1 MSAPPASATTAEELE
16 VMRKLRAVLKRSS
29 RGLGLAAAFVGVFSG
44 SKDGAERD
52 AVKRILLGT
61 PVETAFA
68 GLVKDS
74 GSSGE
79 LLQFI
84 ATLAKVSS
92 AEASRGAEKLSS
104 MFDRWTLLKEK
115 RAMEKKVM
123 AFRGLIVSVV
133 AGVVVGMLSTLAPVL
148 STFQITLGTTA
159 QAGSSFSPYEGAGL
173 PPSERPVPRPVP
185 LASAAVRKRRGLP
198 RRLRRGGLLLGT
210 ARLVQPG
217 SVTVAPWAVKLAPEV
232 FWG

>member
-159 QAGSSFSPYEGAGL
+159 QAGSSFSPYEGAVFLLPSALCLGL
-173 PPSERPVPRPVP
+173 FLSPQRPYVNVAVSLVAFAGVVYFLGP
-185 LASAAVRKRRGLP
+185 LASFS
-198 RRLRRGGLLLGT
+198 LG
-210 ARLVQPG
+210 P
-217 SVTVAPWAVKLAPEV
+217 
-232 FWG
+232 

>member
-1 MSAPPASATTAEELE
+1 MGRREGLSAPAASATTAEELE
-16 VMRKLRAVLKRSS
+16 LMRRLRTVLKRSS

-61 PVETAFA
+61 PVEMAFA

-84 ATLAKVSS
+84 ATLAKVSA

-123 AFRGLIVSVV
+123 AFRGLIVSLV
-133 AGVVVGMLSTLAPVL
+133 AGVVVGMLSTLAPVI
-148 STFQITLGTTA
+148 STFQITLGTA
-159 QAGSSFSPYEGAGL
+159 PQAASGFSPYEGVVFLLPSALCLGLFLSPRRPYVNVAVSLVAFAGVVHFL
-173 PPSERPVPRPVP
+173 GP
-185 LASAAVRKRRGLP
+185 LASFS
-198 RRLRRGGLLLGT
+198 LG
-210 ARLVQPG
+210 P
-217 SVTVAPWAVKLAPEV
+217 
-232 FWG
+232 

>member
-1 MSAPPASATTAEELE
+1 VSASHGSATTTTAAELE
-16 VMRKLRAVLKRSS
+16 VMRRLRAVLKRSS

-61 PVETAFA
+61 PVERAFA
-68 GLVKDS
+68 ELMKDS

-79 LLQFI
+79 LLRFI

-92 AEASRGAEKLSS
+92 ADASRGAEKLSA

-133 AGVVVGMLSTLAPVL
+133 AGVVVGMLSTLAPVI
-148 STFQITLGTTA
+148 STFQITLGTA
-159 QAGSSFSPYEGAGL
+159 PQAASTFSPYEGAVFLLPSALCLGL
-173 PPSERPVPRPVP
+173 FLS
-185 LASAAVRKRRGLP
+185 P
-198 RRLRRGGLLLGT
+198 RRPYVNVAISLLAFAGVVYFLGPLTSFSLGG
-210 ARLVQPG
+210 
-217 SVTVAPWAVKLAPEV
+217 
-232 FWG
+232 

>member
-1 MSAPPASATTAEELE
+1 MGRREGLSASPASATTAEELE
-16 VMRKLRAVLKRSS
+16 LMRRLRTVLKRSS

-52 AVKRILLGT
+52 AVRRILLGT
-61 PVETAFA
+61 PVEMAFA
-68 GLVKDS
+68 GLVKGS

-92 AEASRGAEKLSS
+92 TEASRGAEKLSS

-133 AGVVVGMLSTLAPVL
+133 AGVVVGMLSTLAPVI
-148 STFQITLGTTA
+148 STFQITLGTA
-159 QAGSSFSPYEGAGL
+159 PQAASGFSPYEGAVFLLPSALCLGL
-173 PPSERPVPRPVP
+173 FLSPRRPYVNVTVSLVAFAGVVYFLGP
-185 LASAAVRKRRGLP
+185 LASFS
-198 RRLRRGGLLLGT
+198 LG
-210 ARLVQPG
+210 A
-217 SVTVAPWAVKLAPEV
+217 
-232 FWG
+232 

>member
-1 MSAPPASATTAEELE
+1 MTATPPPATTAEELE
-16 VMRKLRAVLKRSS
+16 LMRSLRAVLKRSS
-29 RGLGLAAAFVGVFSG
+29 RGLGLAAAFVGVFSD
-44 SKDGAERD
+44 SKDGAERG

-61 PVETAFA
+61 PVEMAIA
-68 GLVKDS
+68 GLVKES

-133 AGVVVGMLSTLAPVL
+133 AGVVVGMLSTLAPVI
-148 STFQITLGTTA
+148 STFQITLGTA
-159 QAGSSFSPYEGAGL
+159 PQAASGFSPYEGAAFLLPSAICLGL
-173 PPSERPVPRPVP
+173 FLSPQRPYVNVAVSLVAFAGVVYFLGP
-185 LASAAVRKRRGLP
+185 LASFS
-198 RRLRRGGLLLGT
+198 LG
-210 ARLVQPG
+210 A
-217 SVTVAPWAVKLAPEV
+217 
-232 FWG
+232 